1 MELGQEGMVL
11 PSKFRLMRWLR
22 PCQAS
27 PVCDHKAQDSFILS
41 CGSDLELQ
49 EAEQEAEKE
58 CTSNIVTVTLNGQL
72 DSAQER
78 KLS

>member
-41 CGSDLELQ
+41 CGSDLEPQ